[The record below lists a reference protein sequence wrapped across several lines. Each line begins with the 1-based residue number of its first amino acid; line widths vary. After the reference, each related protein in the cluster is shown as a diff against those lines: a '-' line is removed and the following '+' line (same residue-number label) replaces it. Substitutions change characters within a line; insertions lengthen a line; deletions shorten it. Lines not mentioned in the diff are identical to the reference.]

1 MVIGEKLWEGK
12 GKSEGPGMIK
22 SIGAE
27 GIKSIYSWSAEMKGM
42 GKAKNLDGNIH
53 VTAKMKSPPKGTA
66 GSKDQEIFMLK
77 TGDMCVVKGFDLMK
91 MAMGSNPTAV
101 GLWSFMTMS
110 EKFDVDGIKNNNVRM
125 EVRLKELILWRK
137 NIGRCLIG
145 GAETKDPSAIGFTL
159 RICAR

>member
-66 GSKDQEIFMLK
+66 GSKDQGIFMLK

-101 GLWSFMTMS
+101 GLWSFMTMP
-110 EKFDVDGIKNNNVRM
+110 EKLSWLNNTVALVTF
-125 EVRLKELILWRK
+125 ESQ
-137 NIGRCLIG
+137 
-145 GAETKDPSAIGFTL
+145 DPMWIESKIT
-159 RICAR
+159 IYEWK